1 MPRIE
6 LRQGTKD
13 DLDALIHLDHRSQV
27 SSVWQMERSI
37 EERGASVIFREA
49 PLPRPAW
56 IEYPYAPQSLA
67 ERWRQ
72 FATLLVAVLDGQ
84 PVGYAGV
91 RVPYTGPLA
100 WISDL
105 VVGREWRRQGV
116 ASALVLAIDE
126 WSYEQGLHRVVMEM
140 SSKNTAAIHLAQK
153 LGFEFGGYHEQ
164 YFANQDIAVFFT
176 YLVK

>member
-1 MPRIE
+1 MPRVE
-6 LRQGTKD
+6 LRAGTKD

-27 SSVWQMERSI
+27 SSVWQLERSI
-37 EERGASVIFREA
+37 DERGAAVSFREA
-49 PLPRPAW
+49 PLPRSAW
-56 IEYPYAPQSLA
+56 IDYPYPPQSLTD
-67 ERWRQ
+67 RWQQ

-84 PVGYAGV
+84 LVGYAGV
-91 RVPYTGPLA
+91 RISYTGPLA
-100 WISDL
+100 WVSDL

-116 ASALVLAIDE
+116 ASALVLAIEE
-126 WSYEQGLHRVVMEM
+126 WSYERRLQRVVMEM